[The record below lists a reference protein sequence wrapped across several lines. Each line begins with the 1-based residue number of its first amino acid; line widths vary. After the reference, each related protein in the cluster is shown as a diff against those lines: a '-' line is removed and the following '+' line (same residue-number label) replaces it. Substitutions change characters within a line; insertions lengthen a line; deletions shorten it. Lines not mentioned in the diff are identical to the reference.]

1 MLKTRGFVPVE
12 FVDTRLD
19 RAIIYSNRIIG
30 LRLSI
35 MHIFISDAHIRTDRS
50 YRCQMLVKF
59 LHEIRPRLTD
69 LYILG
74 DLFEFWFE
82 YNLVFPKD
90 YFTPLATL
98 YSLIEE
104 GKNVHYILGNHE
116 VTIGRFLKNF
126 GFTVHPGP
134 ALFKIN
140 GKRVLLEHG
149 NKIDKRLWTSFWESL
164 LTSKMNHALYRL
176 LHPDLGIFL
185 AQGISYLSR
194 KQHRSYQLENMLEN
208 YARRRIDEVDI
219 VMLAHSH
226 SPTIKKI
233 SKSKYYIN
241 TGDWVQHFSYALID
255 GARISLN
262 YYK

>member
-1 MLKTRGFVPVE
+1 
-12 FVDTRLD
+12 
-19 RAIIYSNRIIG
+19 
-30 LRLSI
+30 
-35 MHIFISDAHIRTDRS
+35 MHVFISDAHIRTDRS

-59 LHEIRPRLTD
+59 LHEIRPRLTS

-90 YFTPLATL
+90 YFTPLAAL
-98 YSLIEE
+98 YNLIEE
-104 GKNVHYILGNHE
+104 GKSVHYILGNHE
-116 VTIGRFLKNF
+116 VAIGRFLKNF
-126 GFTVHPGP
+126 GFAVHPGP
-134 ALFKIN
+134 TIFEID

-164 LTSKMNHALYRL
+164 LTSKINHALYRL

-194 KQHRSYQLENMLEN
+194 KQHRSQQLENMLES
-208 YARRRIDEVDI
+208 YAMRRTDEVDI

-226 SPTIKKI
+226 SPMLKKF
-233 SKSKYYIN
+233 STNKYYIN
-241 TGDWVQHFSYALID
+241 TGDWVHHFSYAVID
-255 GARISLN
+255 GKNISLN